1 VLFIHKQM
9 LLLQRMTNLEEKT
22 RQRSEVVDA
31 SAVLPTKLRYYDGGL
46 SYGYRVPQGW
56 HLLFPS
62 AISGYANVTKFSG
75 YYHIYC

>member
-46 SYGYRVPQGW
+46 ESHKGGICF
-56 HLLFPS
+56 FP
-62 AISGYANVTKFSG
+62 VQ
-75 YYHIYC
+75 